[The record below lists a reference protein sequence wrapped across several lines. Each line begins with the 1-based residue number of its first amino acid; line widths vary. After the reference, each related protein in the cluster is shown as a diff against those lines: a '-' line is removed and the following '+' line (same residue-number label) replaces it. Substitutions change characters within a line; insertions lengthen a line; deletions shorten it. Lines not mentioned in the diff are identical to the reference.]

1 MAKRDHQPGK
11 LAPVVLRKLADGWHA
26 DGGNLYLF
34 VRGTGRT
41 WVFRYTAPD
50 GLRRNMGLGSLDSI
64 PLARA
69 RAEAAKLRAEVR
81 DPLSPSDPQERRK
94 QERAGARLDQA
105 RRMTFQRCA
114 EAYIDSQKHGWK
126 NPKHTAQWESTLATY
141 VYPLIGDLPIAEVDT
156 ALVIK
161 CLDPIWTTRNE
172 TARRIRGR
180 VESILDWARTSGF
193 RTGENP
199 ARWKGHLE
207 NILAAPS
214 KVQVVKHHAALP
226 IGEVGT
232 FMQLLRQR
240 EGVGARALE
249 FAILTAARSGE
260 VRGATW
266 SEIDLS
272 GLVWTIPAER
282 MKAGKEH
289 RVPLSPRAVEILK
302 GMGKV
307 TGSEFVFPGA
317 KPDRPMSDMTLTSV
331 LRRMDRGD
339 LTAHGFRSTFRDWAG
354 ETTNSSREVIEHA
367 LAHQLKDKAEAAYAR
382 GSLFQK
388 RRRLMDNWATYCAT
402 VRGESANVVEIRG
415 AA

>member
-11 LAPVVLRKLADGWHA
+11 LAPVVLRKLSDGWHA

-50 GLRRNMGLGSLDSI
+50 GRRRNMGLGSLDTI

-69 RAEAAKLRAEVR
+69 RTEAAKLRTEVR
-81 DPLSPSDPQERRK
+81 DPFSPTDPQERRK
-94 QERAGARLDQA
+94 QDRVATRLDRA
-105 RRMTFQRCA
+105 RRMTFKSCA
-114 EAYIDSQKHGWK
+114 ATYIDSQKHGWK
-126 NPKHTAQWESTLATY
+126 SPKHTAQWESTLATY

-172 TARRIRGR
+172 TASRIRGR
-180 VESILDWARTSGF
+180 VESILDFAQTSGF

-232 FMQLLRQR
+232 FMQLLCQR
-240 EGVGARALE
+240 EGIGARALE

-260 VRGATW
+260 VRGTTW

-272 GLVWTIPAER
+272 GAIWTIPAER

-302 GMGKV
+302 GMSKV
-307 TGSEFVFPGA
+307 AGSKFVFPGA

-354 ETTNSSREVIEHA
+354 ETTNFAREVVEHA
-367 LAHQLKDKAEAAYAR
+367 LAHQLRDKAEAAYAR
-382 GSLFQK
+382 GSLFRK
-388 RRRLMDNWATYCAT
+388 RRRLMDSWATCCAT
-402 VRGESANVVEIRG
+402 VRAEGSSVVAIRG
-415 AA
+415 TV